1 MHIRGIGGS
10 FDLLMGDWVDLG
22 WKLLLELIPNSEKD
36 HKLSFLASCQNTERT
51 AQTWV
56 GGGVGVGVR

>member
-1 MHIRGIGGS
+1 MHIRSIGGS

-36 HKLSFLASCQNTERT
+36 HKLSFLTSCQNTERT